1 MNLIKN
7 NLIRK
12 IQFIATSLYFI
23 LFFYFFNE
31 INHGSFLERVF
42 FATSASFFCTISVSL
57 IVGIVVVLSF
67 YKYYD
72 YEDFIKR

>member
-1 MNLIKN
+1 MNLIKK

-12 IQFIATSLYFI
+12 VQFLATSIYFV
-23 LFFYFFNE
+23 LFFIFFNN

-42 FATSASFFCTISVSL
+42 FATSSAFFCTISACL
-57 IVGIVVVLSF
+57 IFASVFVLSF

-72 YEDFIKR
+72 YEDFVR

>member
-1 MNLIKN
+1 MNLIKK

-12 IQFIATSLYFI
+12 VQFLATVLYFI
-23 LFFYFFNE
+23 LFFAFFNN

-57 IVGIVVVLSF
+57 IIASVFVLSF

-72 YEDFIKR
+72 YEDFTR